1 VLILNQYI
9 ILILP
14 GLNSIKCL
22 NDCKTLFL
30 QEEDYVGEIKGGL
43 RPTMRLIVMGIVHKQ
58 PKRLVYQTH
67 LSVCLSVCHSLS
79 LSLCVCVCVCVC
91 FLCLFINCHI
101 AHPEWLGSLRTRR
114 AFSAFTQWASCI
126 GDSTRRKHG
135 CQPWI

>member
-22 NDCKTLFL
+22 SDCKTLFL

-79 LSLCVCVCVCVC
+79 LSLCVCVCVCVSC
-91 FLCLFINCHI
+91 VYLLTVTSRIPNDSVHWERDAPSVRLHNEPVVSGI
-101 AHPEWLGSLRTRR
+101 QPEENMGANRE
-114 AFSAFTQWASCI
+114 
-126 GDSTRRKHG
+126 
-135 CQPWI
+135 